1 MCNQGWEPL
10 IETVKTFSYL
20 DNSIVFQTNKLAF
33 VSSGST
39 TGTNLFTEVLLNNV
53 YKWLLDGKTCSLL
66 GRMLNH
72 LPPC

>member
-10 IETVKTFSYL
+10 TETVKTFPYL
-20 DNSIVFQTNKLAF
+20 DNSIVFQTNKLTF

-53 YKWLLDGKTCSLL
+53 YKWLLDDKKFFLL
-66 GRMLNH
+66 GRTLNH
-72 LPPC
+72 LPSC